1 MKIESVTTAAETG
14 AAALLARKTGPA
26 DKSHGTAA
34 AAPTADPAPDNAGEM
49 ERITGEIKK
58 FLEEYGSVVSISR
71 DDDLQQFVIRILD
84 KESGKVLRQY
94 PPEELL
100 SVMKRLHEMRGV
112 LINQEG

>member
-14 AAALLARKTGPA
+14 AAVILARKAGPA
-26 DKSHGTAA
+26 DKPRVAATAA
-34 AAPTADPAPDNAGEM
+34 PAADPAPENAGEL

-58 FLEEYGSVVSISR
+58 FLEEYGSVVSITKDEETR
-71 DDDLQQFVIRILD
+71 QFVIRVLD